1 MKSVAVGAATGA
13 AAGSVSKKKPGES
26 RAEKVI
32 RGILLGGILGNTY
45 KHLKKSTKAFSEF
58 TTKASPKYT
67 VSDAVKNLGLDKN
80 SIKTKMEVK
89 KRYRKL
95 SLKHHPDKGGDANK
109 MKDINKS

>member
-1 MKSVAVGAATGA
+1 MKAVAVGAATGA

-32 RGILLGGILGNTY
+32 RGILLGGILGNVY
-45 KHLKKSTKAFSEF
+45 KHHKKSNKAFSQF
-58 TTKASPKYT
+58 TRKDSPQHT
-67 VSDAVKNLGLDKN
+67 VSDAVKNLGLDKK

-89 KRYRKL
+89 KKYRKL
-95 SLKHHPDKGGDANK
+95 SMKHHPDKGGDANK